1 MIMGNVR
8 VAGRKE
14 GNGNFMSEAKK
25 KPAWK
30 STALSVALL
39 AFSLGACAGLEEPP
53 EEWLDDTGTIRQGP
67 RDSIFGEGGLTIFGG
82 DQPQKGTQGGGIG
95 VNAFLWRASL
105 DTVAIWPVNSADP
118 FGGVILTD
126 WYAPPETPD
135 ERLKVNVYILDRAL
149 RADGI
154 RVSVFRQVRD
164 RAGGWR
170 DAEVHRSTATKLEN
184 AILMRARQFRFET
197 RQ

>member
-1 MIMGNVR
+1 MAETRGIWRRLPAYTMAVCLALFLSACIGTTDKE
-8 VAGRKE
+8 AEDSYLEDGRLIE
-14 GNGNFMSEAKK
+14 GKRE
-25 KPAWK
+25 
-30 STALSVALL
+30 SV
-39 AFSLGACAGLEEPP
+39 
-53 EEWLDDTGTIRQGP
+53 
-67 RDSIFGEGGLTIFGG
+67 FGEGLTLFGG
-82 DQPQKGTQGGGIG
+82 DETKKAVQGGGIG

-126 WYAPPETPD
+126 WYAPPETPG
-135 ERLKVNVYILDRAL
+135 ERIKVNVYILDRAL

-170 DAEVHRSTATKLEN
+170 DAEVHRSTSTKLEN
-184 AILMRARQFRFET
+184 AILMRARQFRHDS